1 MRHGGGGQMVCKL
14 ALYSNNLI
22 FNPAEVHNFS
32 VQSLLKRK
40 NKQKQSPGL
49 GFKTIF

>member
-32 VQSLLKRK
+32 VKLLLKI
-40 NKQKQSPGL
+40 NKKEDGVGP
-49 GFKTIF
+49 F